1 MPNRRTTH
9 SVKLVRKIILQRI
22 RSKSFQT
29 VGLYTL
35 GSVCSRGISFIFLP
49 VFTYFISAAGFG
61 ILALISNSILLLNG
75 LILFSTNVTLNAEF
89 FKEDK
94 QAYRKLFTSLF
105 GYVAGSTL
113 LAMLLIAIFYRP
125 LHDNFGF
132 QPYYILL
139 LPFLTF
145 LNFFYE
151 QLNNFLR
158 LREEPV
164 RFFILN
170 VSRAAVEVLTA
181 IALLYFFRLDYVA
194 RIISM
199 TLAPLVFAGYAA
211 WYFFVRMKLWG
222 KFDWKVIRHEIPFGI
237 SILINTLGIFLMGS
251 ADKFFIKYISGD
263 NSITGI
269 YNIAFTLS
277 SVVFIFSSAMVGY
290 ITPNL
295 YRHFTNGN
303 GDNFREVKRLLS
315 RYILAMAGAGLLV
328 FMVGF
333 VAYHYLMNP
342 TYLAGFN
349 AFCLLLVGNLFWACC
364 TFLYPVLWY
373 YRAKRILVYTSV
385 GSMVLSFVTYY
396 FLIRYY
402 LMEGAAVASIIIY
415 AVTGATLFL
424 IVHRLL
430 EKKSPVAVTPV
441 VK

>member
-1 MPNRRTTH
+1 M
-9 SVKLVRKIILQRI
+9 VRKIILERV
-22 RSKSFQT
+22 RSKSFRT

-49 VFTYFISAAGFG
+49 VFTYFISAGGFG

-94 QAYRKLFTSLF
+94 QAYRTLFTSLF
-105 GYVAGSTL
+105 AYVAGSTV
-113 LAMLLIAIFYRP
+113 LAMALIAVFYRP

-151 QLNNFLR
+151 QLNNYLR

-170 VSRAAVEVLTA
+170 VSRAAVEVLIA
-181 IALLYFFRLDYVA
+181 ISLLYFFRLDYVA

-199 TLAPLVFAGYAA
+199 TLAPLAFAVYAA

-222 KFDWKVIRHEIPFGI
+222 KFEWSVIRHEIPFGL
-237 SILINTLGIFLMGS
+237 SILVNALGIFLMGS

-263 NSITGI
+263 NGVTGI
-269 YNIAFTLS
+269 YNIASTLAA
-277 SVVFIFSSAMVGY
+277 VVFIFSSAMVGY
-290 ITPNL
+290 LTPNL
-295 YRHFTNGN
+295 YRYFAKGGGN
-303 GDNFREVKRLLS
+303 NFREVKRLLA
-315 RYILAMAGAGLLV
+315 RYLLAMMGAGMLVLLV
-328 FMVGF
+328 GYI
-333 VAYHYLMNP
+333 AYHYLINP
-342 TYLAGFN
+342 IYLTGFRS
-349 AFCLLLVGNLFWACC
+349 FCLLVPANIFWACC

-373 YRAKRILVYTSV
+373 YRAKRILVITSA
-385 GSMVLSFVTYY
+385 GSMLLSFLSYY
-396 FLIRYY
+396 FLIRYFM
-402 LMEGAAVASIIIY
+402 MEGAAMASIIIY
-415 AVTGATLFL
+415 AVTGGVLFL
-424 IVHRLL
+424 IIRRLL
-430 EKKSPVAVTPV
+430 EKKAPLTRTSDLAA
-441 VK
+441 KHIL